1 MKIPQMIVSYSSSK
15 EKQRVL
21 DFFIPEYT
29 IQSTPFVKKHWEASR
44 IRVDAANSEHTSES
58 LGRAL
63 WYIQRQTSQE
73 SSNNGRFLI
82 HYARVNA
89 EYCKEVV
96 IQCSI

>member
-1 MKIPQMIVSYSSSK
+1 MIVSYSIFK

-29 IQSTPFVKKHWEASR
+29 IQSTPFVKKHWKVSR
-44 IRVDAANSEHTSES
+44 IRIDAANSEHTSES
-58 LGRAL
+58 FGRAL

-73 SSNNGRFLI
+73 SSNNGRFLTQI
-82 HYARVNA
+82 HYAGVNA

-96 IQCSI
+96 I